1 MLPYLFYDT
10 EIPYSFLSENRQYRN
25 ASDLLIS
32 TCPSVIN
39 ALRLCGAEERIIKG
53 ECSDFERF
61 VALCYSMPYLIG
73 HPVNDGVRAILRG
86 AFGIYE
92 ELTPY
97 NCEEMWQ
104 IINCSIEDNELTP
117 ASLLSIINVESVCCR
132 VSPFEK
138 TGTVSEGIDLY
149 SICNFNDIS
158 EVITSKKNTCNTLNE
173 FIDAISDLSS
183 HSAMRIR
190 LDKRYLFQRNSKKQ
204 ELESIYVNAKS
215 RKLTNESDISCLKTA
230 VIVELLRRIKGSDK
244 PIIFDVD
251 CDINELDEL
260 FSYLKLNE
268 IKPDQV
274 ILLTKEPAV
283 HSDFLSKYTSRNA
296 VGMPSIT
303 VVSNDYAQVSK
314 VFPIGFSMQ
323 YQGNI
328 KDVVSLAASFS
339 DFESISNVFG
349 EDVAENMTYGNIKNI
364 FHI

>member
-25 ASDLLIS
+25 ASDLFIS
-32 TCPSVIN
+32 TCPFVLN
-39 ALRLCGAEERIIKG
+39 VLRLCGAEERIIQG

-73 HPVNDGVRAILRG
+73 HPVNDGIRAILRG

-104 IINCSIEDNELTP
+104 AINCAIEDNELTP
-117 ASLLSIINVESVCCR
+117 TSLLSMLNVESVCCR
-132 VSPFEK
+132 ISPFENAEM
-138 TGTVSEGIDLY
+138 TSNGIDLY
-149 SICNFNDIS
+149 SVSDLNNILD
-158 EVITSKKNTCNTLNE
+158 EITNEKNTCNTLNE
-173 FIDAISDLSS
+173 FINEISDISS
-183 HSAMRIR
+183 HSALRIR
-190 LDKRYLFQRNSKKQ
+190 LDRRYLYHRNSKKQ
-204 ELESIYVNAKS
+204 ELENIYVNAKS
-215 RKLTNESDISCLKTA
+215 RKLTNESDIFCLKTA
-230 VIVELLRRIKGSDK
+230 VIVELLKRIKGADK

-274 ILLTKEPAV
+274 ILLTKEPEV

-323 YQGNI
+323 YQGKI

-339 DFESISNVFG
+339 DFESISDVFG
-349 EDVAENMTYGNIKNI
+349 EDVAENMTYGNIKNV